1 MTSSFAP
8 QKCTA
13 ARVWHCA
20 GKVLDLSRPLVMGIL
35 NVTPDSFSDGG
46 EHNTP
51 EAALAWARKMRDEG
65 AAIIDVGGE
74 STRPHATPVDL
85 EEERRRVIP
94 VVRMLVAE
102 GMTVSVDTSR
112 PEIMREAAAEGAAI
126 LNDVRGF
133 ELPGAAEAA
142 AATACGLVIMH
153 KGKPTTEDAVGEIE
167 HYLQARQKVLEAL
180 GVERSRICW
189 DPGYGFGK
197 SLEVNLE
204 LLAATPRLVAS
215 GQPVMTAVSRKGSLG
230 KLIGREGTEER
241 VVASVAAAL
250 LAARSGARILRVHD
264 VRETRDALAVLQGIE
279 SAEERL
285 QSTN

>member
-1 MTSSFAP
+1 MRPLYA
-8 QKCTA
+8 CT
-13 ARVWHCA
+13 WHCA

-46 EHNTP
+46 KHNTP
-51 EAALAWARKMRDEG
+51 EAALIWARKMRDEG

-74 STRPHATPVDL
+74 STRPHADPVSL
-85 EEERRRVIP
+85 EEERRRVVP
-94 VVRMLVAE
+94 VVRLLVAE

-112 PEIMREAAAEGAAI
+112 PEIMREVAAEGAAI

-133 ELPGAAEAA
+133 ELPGAAMTAA
-142 AATACGLVIMH
+142 STRCGLVIMH
-153 KGKPTTEDAVGEIE
+153 KGKPTSADAVAEVKA
-167 HYLQARQKVLEAL
+167 YLEARQRVLEAL
-180 GVERSRICW
+180 GVDPARICW

-197 SLEVNLE
+197 SLETNLE
-204 LLAATPRLVAS
+204 LLAATPSFIAS

-250 LAARSGARILRVHD
+250 LAARAGARILRVHD
-264 VRETRDALAVLQGIE
+264 VRETIDALTVLDGFE
-279 SAEERL
+279 RAEARL
-285 QSTN
+285 

>member
-1 MTSSFAP
+1 MTTLLMPKKSP
-8 QKCTA
+8 

-20 GKVLDLSRPLVMGIL
+20 GRVLDLSRPLVMGIL

-46 EHNTP
+46 EHNTL

-74 STRPHATPVDL
+74 STRPHALPVSL
-85 EEERRRVIP
+85 EEERRRVMP
-94 VVRMLVAE
+94 VVHLLVAE
-102 GMTVSVDTSR
+102 GMVVSVDTSR
-112 PEIMREAAAEGAAI
+112 PEIMREAAAAGAAI

-133 ELPGAAEAA
+133 ELPGAASA
-142 AATACGLVIMH
+142 AATTDCGLVIMH
-153 KGKPTTEDAVGEIE
+153 KGKPTTEDAVGEIAR
-167 HYLQARQKVLEAL
+167 YLRARQEAL
-180 GVERSRICW
+180 EGLGVDSSRICW

-230 KLIGREGTEER
+230 KLIGREGTEAR
-241 VVASVAAAL
+241 IVASVAAAL
-250 LAARSGARILRVHD
+250 LAAHSGARILRVHD
-264 VRETRDALAVLQGIE
+264 VRETMDALAVLQGFE
-279 SAEERL
+279 GAQTRL
-285 QSTN
+285 QSAD